1 MRFIPQMQNAKF
13 LNIPVERDIIYST
26 IHSYKIKYAERNT
39 QDSSESI
46 SIFNIKRKHK
56 YVRTYNYDKKQKQK
70 KTNKKT
76 HTNTKHTHTKYTKN
90 QRKTTKI
97 FR

>member
-1 MRFIPQMQNAKF
+1 MQNAKF

-46 SIFNIKRKHK
+46 SIFNIKKKNK
-56 YVRTYNYDKKQKQK
+56 YVRTYNYDKKKTI

-76 HTNTKHTHTKYTKN
+76 HTNTKTHTQNT
-90 QRKTTKI
+90 QKTNGKQQKK

>member
-1 MRFIPQMQNAKF
+1 MQNAKF

-46 SIFNIKRKHK
+46 SIFNIKRKNK
-56 YVRTYNYDKKQKQK
+56 YVRTYNYDKKKQKQK
-70 KTNKKT
+70 ITNKKT
-76 HTNTKHTHTKYTKN
+76 HTNTKHTHTQNT
-90 QRKTTKI
+90 QKTNGKQQKK